1 MILDDDPGHTGS
13 VKLAILDDDFEPI
26 IIDNEPLA
34 PAIIIDDEPAMSDE
48 TETAASLKDQGRV
61 KSRKPDKSK
70 ARVIRF
76 RQRKKQ
82 EKMASVVKATPTLAS
97 LWSRHEPEVQL
108 SDTVVEDCASEDSES
123 FLTEK
128 EGSELE
134 KSEHDPS
141 WSLSGKSES
150 DENDS
155 DNLSE
160 GEDENFPTRHRL
172 DMKTLQ
178 PVLSSTA
185 VDSMSSVCWR

>member
-1 MILDDDPGHTGS
+1 
-13 VKLAILDDDFEPI
+13 
-26 IIDNEPLA
+26 
-34 PAIIIDDEPAMSDE
+34 MSGE

-82 EKMASVVKATPTLAS
+82 EKMAFVAKGTPTLAS
-97 LWSRHEPEVQL
+97 LWSRHEPEIPL
-108 SDTVVEDCASEDSES
+108 SDKVVEDCAIEDSES

-134 KSEHDPS
+134 MSEHDPS
-141 WSLSGKSES
+141 WSLSGESES

-160 GEDENFPTRHRL
+160 GEDENLPTRHRL
-172 DMKTLQ
+172 DMNHN
-178 PVLSSTA
+178 VLKENTA
-185 VDSMSSVCWR
+185 ELEAIVRSKDHQDLSFQTGTAISVSCFTCGLLCTHAVRLSPC